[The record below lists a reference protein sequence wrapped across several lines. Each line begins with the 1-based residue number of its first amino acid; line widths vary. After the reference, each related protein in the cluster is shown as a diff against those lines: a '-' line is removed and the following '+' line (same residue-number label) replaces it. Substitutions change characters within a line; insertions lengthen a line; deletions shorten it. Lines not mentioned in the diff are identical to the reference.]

1 MTRRHVG
8 LVMCVAAVAM
18 LGASVQA
25 ADIDGA
31 WNLVFQTQAGPREA
45 SLTVVTDGDE
55 VNARLDQT
63 DLVGTYKDGTLVLEG
78 NHYAAEAGYSDTLRI
93 ECRLVE
99 GELRGESAWGQY
111 VSTFVGS
118 RPEK

>member
-1 MTRRHVG
+1 MTRRHVT
-8 LVMCVAAVAM
+8 LALCVAAIAT

-31 WNLVFQTQAGPREA
+31 WHLVFQTQAGPRES
-45 SLTVVTDGDE
+45 SLTVVTDGEE
-55 VNARLDQT
+55 VKARLEET
-63 DLVGTYKDGTLVLEG
+63 ELVGTYKDGTLVLEG
-78 NHYAAEAGYSDTLRI
+78 THYSPEAGYSDTLKL
-93 ECRLVE
+93 EGRLAE

-111 VSTFVGS
+111 VSTFVGT